1 MEKQEPF
8 APSGLGASDQLLAAA
23 GFRLDDPGAEIRGDL
38 RGGIGG
44 GRICD
49 HDVQIDP
56 ATVGRG
62 EGGNGVW

>member
-23 GFRLDDPGAEIRGDL
+23 DFGLDDPGAEIRGDL

-44 GRICD
+44 SRIYD

-56 ATVGRG
+56 ATAGRG

>member
-1 MEKQEPF
+1 MEKLEPF

-23 GFRLDDPGAEIRGDL
+23 AFSLDDQGAEICGDL
-38 RGGIGG
+38 RGRIGG
-44 GRICD
+44 GRVGD

-56 ATVGRG
+56 ATAGRG